1 MKRLRKIISSLHPE
15 YDFTGEERLVDG
27 GILDS
32 LDIVTLVTDIN
43 EEYAISVPAQEICK
57 ENFDTVNDIAVLI
70 KRCGGE
76 IECS

>member
-32 LDIVTLVTDIN
+32 LDIVSLVA
-43 EEYAISVPAQEICK
+43 AIDTEFGVAVPAEEIVP
-57 ENFDTVNDIAVLI
+57 ENFNSAQALFDMIRRID
-70 KRCGGE
+70 E
-76 IECS
+76 E